1 MYVTGVFLL
10 FLVQEVVCVPV
21 YRRMPSAKFINI
33 SREAFKKLNSET
45 WQGSAIT
52 QEGASYFELVKNLE
66 STGVSRLNSTQ
77 LKQLLGDSYDPKFMS
92 ETKPNRAWLK
102 MKNELDRR
110 SEFKHDKR
118 VKDAI
123 KELLNEKGIRLNK
136 VEFEDLHF
144 WLWNL
149 TRCTVEPLWKDFG
162 SRVWPRYVNFGK
174 CSGKTTCSFPSG
186 MKCRPSKEKSLR
198 LLYWYCRKTTK
209 LCFWSSFETK
219 VIHAC
224 SCSC

>member
-1 MYVTGVFLL
+1 MYATGVFLL

-21 YRRMPSAKFINI
+21 NRRMPSAKFTNI

-52 QEGASYFELVKNLE
+52 EEGANYFELVKNLE
-66 STGVSRLNSTQ
+66 SSGVSRLNSTQ
-77 LKQLLGDSYDPKFMS
+77 LKQLLGDGYDPKFMS

-102 MKNELDRR
+102 RKNELDRR

-118 VKDAI
+118 VKDTI
-123 KELLNEKGIRLNK
+123 TELLNEKGIRLNEF
-136 VEFEDLHF
+136 EFEDLHF

-174 CSGKTTCSFPSG
+174 CSSETTCSFPSG
-186 MKCRPSKEKSLR
+186 MKCRPSKEKSVR

-219 VIHAC
+219 VIYAC